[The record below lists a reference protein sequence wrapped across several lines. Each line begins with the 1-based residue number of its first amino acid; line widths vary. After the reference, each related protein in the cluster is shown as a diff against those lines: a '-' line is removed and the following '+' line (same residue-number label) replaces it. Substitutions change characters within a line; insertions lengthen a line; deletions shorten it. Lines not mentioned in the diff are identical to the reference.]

1 MSIVNKIIANSTQNP
16 VDTRGQKVQQAGT
29 SATDSQSQ
37 QTGSAAS
44 QDTVK
49 ISSQAVDL
57 SQLESRISA
66 LPETDV
72 ARVVD
77 LHNRIASG
85 EYQIDSASI
94 ASKML
99 DMEALFDS

>member
-1 MSIVNKIIANSTQNP
+1 MNKIIPSSTQSP
-16 VDTRGQKVQQAGT
+16 VDTRSQKAIKAEAATAESLTQKQAP
-29 SATDSQSQ
+29 
-37 QTGSAAS
+37 AAS

-49 ISSQAVDL
+49 ISAQAVDL
-57 SQLESRISA
+57 SQLESRIGQ
-66 LPETDV
+66 LPDTDV

-77 LHNRIASG
+77 LHNRITSG
-85 EYQIDSASI
+85 DYQINSASI